1 MNGMKQGRMQ
11 RTPSGPAYVSRLGV
25 SLGLG
30 ACEHVKVLMQL
41 ARQLLA
47 SHALLEDSRVF
58 HIADKNFVSMYNKQ
72 GEDLLHLSLL
82 S

>member
-11 RTPSGPAYVSRLGV
+11 RTPSGPAYVGRLGV
-25 SLGLG
+25 SLGLS

-47 SHALLEDSRVF
+47 SLMPYWKIV
-58 HIADKNFVSMYNKQ
+58 VSMYSKQ
-72 GEDLLHLSLL
+72 GDDLLHLSLL